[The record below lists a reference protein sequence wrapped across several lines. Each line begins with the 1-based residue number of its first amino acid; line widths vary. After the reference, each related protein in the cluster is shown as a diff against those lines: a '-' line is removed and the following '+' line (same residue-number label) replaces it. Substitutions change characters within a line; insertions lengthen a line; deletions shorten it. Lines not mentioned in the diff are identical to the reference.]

1 MPRQTNNLPQG
12 QNLPTKPWVFD
23 GFNLGVNNFSLATEL
38 AGNELASAINAELY
52 GKRSLRPRRGSLRLG
67 GSLGT
72 TKIDGLFQY
81 KEGIVNEILGLCDG
95 TLKKYNSSLD
105 AWQAVTGGTFTA
117 GLRTRGV
124 KMRGNEYFGNGVD
137 PFARYNGSLVATFTA
152 IAAPSGLAI
161 TPVGAT
167 GTESYVYEV
176 TTVTDKGESLPSAP
190 VTITNGNAILDTT
203 NKNSVSFTR
212 RTESQVIGYNVYG
225 RQTTGNGVTLMLFID
240 QPASGATVTW
250 VDDGSV
256 IPQIWL
262 PPEGDGTDG
271 VQVTMWEQL
280 RGSLVGAGDPS
291 LPHRLYFSGTGTRY
305 ESFSPAHNG
314 GWIDIR
320 PGDNDVGINGLAPFE
335 AKIIIAK
342 QRSIHQFLFDSSTGD
357 ALVQEI
363 ITYVG
368 CGAPGSMVVME
379 NDVAFIDSELKMRI
393 LGYEPNFTA
402 GIRTTSLSEGRVVGL
417 FNDIDPNY
425 MQNMEAIYHNGRY
438 YLAATTRGSLV
449 NDMVL
454 VYDRRYLAFLG
465 RWTGADCHVRSWL
478 VYDGKDRKQRLYAGS
493 SDAPYVYEFSM
504 EGKLTNHDGSAIQTT
519 IRTRN
524 EDLRN
529 SGQQKLW
536 KWADLRLFQI
546 IGMLQLK
553 TILNGSTTLDE
564 RSFSSNFD
572 SGWGQVRW
580 GTRRWGTPTGTQASP
595 ADLDKTYRHEIYE
608 LANSLQFEITK
619 TAAQT
624 DFILVSMRGEA
635 FLLPTE
641 VFDNQNSI

>member
-1 MPRQTNNLPQG
+1 MPRTSSNLPQG
-12 QNLPTKPWVFD
+12 QNLPTKPWFFD

-38 AGNELASAINAELY
+38 AGNELSSAVNAELY
-52 GKRSLRPRRGSLRLG
+52 GKRSIRPRRGSVRLG
-67 GSLGT
+67 SQLGT
-72 TKIDGLFQY
+72 SAVDGLFQY
-81 KEGIVNEILGLCDG
+81 KEGAVNEILGISAG

-137 PFARYNGSLVATFTA
+137 PFARYNGTLVATFTA
-152 IAAPSGLAI
+152 VAAPAGLAV
-161 TPVGAT
+161 TPVGTT
-167 GTESYVYEV
+167 GVEQYVYEV

-190 VTITNGNAILDTT
+190 VTINNGNAILDAT

-225 RQTTGNGVTLMLFID
+225 RALTGNGVTLMQFID

-250 VDDGSV
+250 VDDGTV

-262 PPEGDGTDG
+262 PPDGDGTDG

-291 LPHRLYFSGTGTRY
+291 APHRLFFSGTGTRY

-335 AKIIIAK
+335 SKIIIAK
-342 QRSIHQFLFDSSTGD
+342 QRSIHQFLFDTTTGD
-357 ALVQEI
+357 ALVQEL

-368 CGAPGSMVVME
+368 CGAPGTMVVME

-425 MQNMEAIYHNGRY
+425 MQNMEGIYHNGRY
-438 YLAATTRGSLV
+438 YLAATTRGSTT

-465 RWTGADCHVRSWL
+465 RWSGEDCRVRCWL
-478 VYDGKDRKQRLYAGS
+478 VYDGKDRKQRLYAGGVGG
-493 SDAPYVYEFSM
+493 YVYEFST
-504 EGKLTNHDGSAIQTT
+504 EGHLTNHDGSAVVTT

-546 IGMLQLK
+546 TGSLELK
-553 TILNGSTTLDE
+553 TILNGATTLDT
-564 RSFSSNFD
+564 SNFVNDFD
-572 SGWGQVRW
+572 SGWGKVRW
-580 GTRRWGTPTGTQASP
+580 GTMRWGLATGVGAS
-595 ADLDKTYRHEIYE
+595 ANDLDKTYRHEIYE

-619 TAAQT
+619 KGAQD